1 MSIVLNASLLP
12 KGNDI
17 ITVTIAQS
25 LNAEDVC
32 SFDLKNGTLA
42 DLEKTLCDPRGPMF
56 RCLPRSSL
64 HFYTEKEPLRAL
76 DLQLQVCS
84 FGSLVIQYKAPDVGK
99 FLEAMQNNKFDPSSA
114 NFEMTWTAAEAP
126 AVSAYQT
133 ECMIDQVLSGL
144 PAHAD
149 SREHF
154 VRIFGK
160 LTAMGESWYLLR
172 LAMLDKYFMWR
183 GRHFKHRLCQHWL
196 EIARDASTSK
206 ISKATPIILLKRK
219 RDDDGRLIGCGVLG
233 DSFPRNFDDGLQG
246 ALNFYGGVYPNLE
259 WENVSHT
266 LLSLDWDPQEGLA
279 LLQNLLRKIDS
290 WRAPAQFT
298 TLQTQ
303 EVTLMVHVQLR
314 LSYLGVAE
322 VQGSINAACVEV
334 LAELLEYK
342 LKIVK
347 FQSVADL
354 ETQMKGF
361 EGDAQHRGTLVLVTG
376 LPASTSKIFAG
387 SHRMVLC
394 YNAEEWDMR
403 MAPEYIPMTYK
414 WMVKMQSE
422 YICGL
427 IVARF
432 WVATPAASGTG
443 RCLMKGWVRAW
454 LSEASRRL
462 CRPWWKRSCRPVDAP
477 AGL

>member
-1 MSIVLNASLLP
+1 MSIVLDASLLP
-12 KGNDI
+12 KGDDI
-17 ITVTIAQS
+17 ITVTIKE
-25 LNAEDVC
+25 LNGEDVC

-42 DLEKTLCDPRGPMF
+42 DLEKTLCDLPEPRV

-64 HFYTEKEPLRAL
+64 RFYTKEEPLMAL
-76 DLQLQVCS
+76 DLQLPVCS
-84 FGSLVIQYKAPDVGK
+84 FGSLVIEYKAPDLGK
-99 FLEAMQNNKFDPSSA
+99 FLKAMQNNKFDPSSA

-126 AVSAYQT
+126 AVSAYET
-133 ECMIDQVLSGL
+133 KGMIDQVLSGL
-144 PAHAD
+144 PTHAD

-160 LTAMGESWYLLR
+160 LTAMGESWGLL
-172 LAMLDKYFMWR
+172 LLSMQDKYVISG
-183 GRHFKHRLCQHWL
+183 GRHFRHRLCQHWL

-206 ISKATPIILLKRK
+206 ISEATPIILLKRN
-219 RDDDGRLIGCGVLG
+219 RHRGEGGRLTGCEVLG
-233 DSFPRNFDDGLQG
+233 DSFPRNFDDGLQR
-246 ALNFYGGVYPNLE
+246 ALNFHGVYPNLE
-259 WENVSHT
+259 WQNVSHT

-279 LLQNLLRKIDS
+279 LLRNLQGKIRS
-290 WRAPAQFT
+290 QAPAQFT

-314 LSYLGVAE
+314 LSCLGVAE

-361 EGDAQHRGTLVLVTG
+361 EGDAQHRGTLVLVTD
-376 LPASTSKIFAG
+376 LPASTSKIIAG

-414 WMVKMQSE
+414 WMVKMQFE
-422 YICGL
+422 YMCGL

-432 WVATPAASGTG
+432 WVATQHQP
-443 RCLMKGWVRAW
+443 
-454 LSEASRRL
+454 LSHERL
-462 CRPWWKRSCRPVDAP
+462 SQ
-477 AGL
+477 GLA

>member
-17 ITVTIAQS
+17 ITVTIAQ
-25 LNAEDVC
+25 LNGEDVC

-84 FGSLVIQYKAPDVGK
+84 FDYLVIQYKAPDLGK
-99 FLEAMQNNKFDPSSA
+99 FLEAMQKDKFDPSSA
-114 NFEMTWTAAEAP
+114 NFEMTWTAEEAP

-144 PAHAD
+144 PTHPD

-160 LTAMGESWYLLR
+160 LTAMGESWNLLR
-172 LAMLDKYFMWR
+172 YAMLEKYFIYG
-183 GRHFKHRLCQHWL
+183 GRNFKHRLCQHWL
-196 EIARDASTSK
+196 EMARDASTSK
-206 ISKATPIILLKRK
+206 ISEATPIILFKRG
-219 RDDDGRLIGCGVLG
+219 DDGRLIGCGVLG
-233 DSFPRNFDDGLQG
+233 DSFPRNFDHGLQG
-246 ALNFYGGVYPNLE
+246 GLNLHGVYPNLE
-259 WENVSHT
+259 WQNVSHT

-279 LLQNLLRKIDS
+279 PLQNLLRKIEPR
-290 WRAPAQFT
+290 RAPAQFT
-298 TLQTQ
+298 TLQMQ

-361 EGDAQHRGTLVLVTG
+361 EGDAQHRGTLVLVRD

-394 YNAEEWDMR
+394 YNAEE
-403 MAPEYIPMTYK
+403 
-414 WMVKMQSE
+414 
-422 YICGL
+422 
-427 IVARF
+427 
-432 WVATPAASGTG
+432 
-443 RCLMKGWVRAW
+443 
-454 LSEASRRL
+454 
-462 CRPWWKRSCRPVDAP
+462 
-477 AGL
+477 

>member
-1 MSIVLNASLLP
+1 MTSETTSVNCSYVRLKVWCASLKLKLIMSIVLNASLLP

-17 ITVTIAQS
+17 ITVAIAQS
-25 LNAEDVC
+25 FNGEDVC
-32 SFDLKNGTLA
+32 SFDLNNGTLA

-133 ECMIDQVLSGL
+133 EFMIDQVLSGL
-144 PAHAD
+144 PTHAD

-160 LTAMGESWYLLR
+160 LTAMGESWIVPR
-172 LAMLDKYFMWR
+172 DAMLGKYFSD

-196 EIARDASTSK
+196 EMARDASTSK
-206 ISKATPIILLKRK
+206 ISEATPIILLKRG
-219 RDDDGRLIGCGVLG
+219 DDGRLIGCAVLG
-233 DSFPRNFDDGLQG
+233 DSFPRNFDDGMQRE
-246 ALNFYGGVYPNLE
+246 LNDWVLYPDFK
-259 WENVSHT
+259 WQNVSHA

-279 LLQNLLRKIDS
+279 LLQNLPRKIQS
-290 WRAPAQFT
+290 RRAPAQFT

-303 EVTLMVHVQLR
+303 EVNLMVHVQLR

-354 ETQMKGF
+354 ETEMKGF
-361 EGDAQHRGTLVLVTG
+361 EGDAQHRGTLVLVTD
-376 LPASTSKIFAG
+376 LPASTGKIFAG

-394 YNAEEWDMR
+394 YNAEE
-403 MAPEYIPMTYK
+403 
-414 WMVKMQSE
+414 
-422 YICGL
+422 
-427 IVARF
+427 
-432 WVATPAASGTG
+432 
-443 RCLMKGWVRAW
+443 
-454 LSEASRRL
+454 
-462 CRPWWKRSCRPVDAP
+462 
-477 AGL
+477 

>member
-1 MSIVLNASLLP
+1 MTSETTSVNCSYFRLKVWCPSLKLKLIMSIVLDASLLP
-12 KGNDI
+12 KGDDI
-17 ITVTIAQS
+17 ITVTIKE
-25 LNAEDVC
+25 LNGEDVC

-42 DLEKTLCDPRGPMF
+42 DLEKTLCDLPEPRV

-64 HFYTEKEPLRAL
+64 RFYTKEEPLMAL
-76 DLQLQVCS
+76 DLQLPVCS
-84 FGSLVIQYKAPDVGK
+84 FGSLVIEYKAPDLGK
-99 FLEAMQNNKFDPSSA
+99 FLKAMQNNKFDPSSA

-126 AVSAYQT
+126 AVSAYET
-133 ECMIDQVLSGL
+133 KGMIDQVLSGL
-144 PAHAD
+144 PTHAD

-160 LTAMGESWYLLR
+160 LTAMGESWGLL
-172 LAMLDKYFMWR
+172 LLSMQDKYVISG
-183 GRHFKHRLCQHWL
+183 GRHFRHRLCQHWL

-206 ISKATPIILLKRK
+206 ISEATPIILLKRN
-219 RDDDGRLIGCGVLG
+219 RHRGEGGRLTGCEVLG
-233 DSFPRNFDDGLQG
+233 DSFPRNFDDGLQR
-246 ALNFYGGVYPNLE
+246 ALNFHGVYPNLE
-259 WENVSHT
+259 WQNVSHT

-279 LLQNLLRKIDS
+279 LLRNLQGKIRS
-290 WRAPAQFT
+290 QAPAQFT

-314 LSYLGVAE
+314 LSCLGVAE

-361 EGDAQHRGTLVLVTG
+361 EGDAQHRGTLVLVTD
-376 LPASTSKIFAG
+376 LPASTSKIIAG

-394 YNAEEWDMR
+394 YNAEE
-403 MAPEYIPMTYK
+403 
-414 WMVKMQSE
+414 
-422 YICGL
+422 
-427 IVARF
+427 
-432 WVATPAASGTG
+432 
-443 RCLMKGWVRAW
+443 
-454 LSEASRRL
+454 
-462 CRPWWKRSCRPVDAP
+462 
-477 AGL
+477 